1 MSINPIDIERKL
13 PIINGYVQIPDG
25 QIDLRN
31 LLTADEAIAAIP
43 GSSVIRV
50 SGDQR
55 SDRVWLVLPAFDR
68 EDGLQGDDFFQTLR
82 DAAVS

>member
-1 MSINPIDIERKL
+1 MINQIDIERKL

-31 LLTADEAIAAIP
+31 LLTSDEAEAAIP
-43 GSSVIRV
+43 GATTIRV

-55 SDRVWLVLPAFDR
+55 SDRAWLVLPVYDR
-68 EDGLQGDDFFQTLR
+68 EDGLEGNDYFQTLR
-82 DAAVS
+82 DAAAL

>member
-1 MSINPIDIERKL
+1 MINQINIERRL
-13 PIINGYVQIPDG
+13 PIINGFVQIPDG

-31 LLTADEAIAAIP
+31 LLTADEAEDAIP
-43 GSSVIRV
+43 GSTTIQI

-55 SDRVWLVLPAFDR
+55 SDRQWLVLPAFDR
-68 EDGLQGDDFFQTLR
+68 EVGLEGDDFFQTLR